1 MCIVQKGIGGKC
13 QIRVAN
19 AGACLST
26 SFLKVLGSSGGRHF
40 PDVAQVIVASFSAGE
55 MAE

>member
-19 AGACLST
+19 AGACLGT
-26 SFLKVLGSSGGRHF
+26 SFLKFSKGLLGPALPQMG
-40 PDVAQVIVASFSAGE
+40 QVIVASFSAGE